1 MANING
7 NCLNFNALYY
17 EFQASVL
24 KENDISSYIE
34 MVNWKFGRSSS
45 IILSVVAMAH
55 ASLNVT
61 IGADKLSFSSPSICG
76 SLMI

>member
-34 MVNWKFGRSSS
+34 MVN
-45 IILSVVAMAH
+45 
-55 ASLNVT
+55 
-61 IGADKLSFSSPSICG
+61 
-76 SLMI
+76 